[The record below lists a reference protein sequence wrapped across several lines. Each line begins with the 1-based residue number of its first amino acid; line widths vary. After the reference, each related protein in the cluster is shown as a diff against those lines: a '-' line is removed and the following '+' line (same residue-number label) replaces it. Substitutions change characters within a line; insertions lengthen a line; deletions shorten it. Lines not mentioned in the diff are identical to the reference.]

1 MLLNH
6 AFFYYLAWE
15 MLKNA
20 VSSPTEVNPSEDAP
34 LKPFS
39 KVKIVHRGLFHQAEI
54 KDISPESLQE
64 CFDLSELPRYLL
76 DAQTNEII
84 HSKNWNSKL
93 KASHMYRIKEDGYI
107 TGAFKKINQQ
117 QVRKN
122 ITVEDL
128 HSIVLQ
134 SLIASTAVYKLEHK
148 EKDNKLLRTYLY
160 EQFENHHFEYIIPS
174 KHGEDFYLIAKE
186 KGQSRLYVAFRGT
199 KNLLELKYNFQVR
212 FLFFISI
219 YSLDFFIFF
228 FKTKFLVTVT

>member
-39 KVKIVHRGLFHQAEI
+39 KVKIVHRGLFYQAEI

-84 HSKNWNSKL
+84 HSKYWNSKL
-93 KASHMYRIKEDGYI
+93 KASHMYHIKDDGYI

-128 HSIVLQ
+128 HSIVLLYINW
-134 SLIASTAVYKLEHK
+134 SIKRVTINYLEHICM
-148 EKDNKLLRTYLY
+148 NSSR
-160 EQFENHHFEYIIPS
+160 IIT
-174 KHGEDFYLIAKE
+174 LN
-186 KGQSRLYVAFRGT
+186 T
-199 KNLLELKYNFQVR
+199 
-212 FLFFISI
+212 LFHLNMGKTSI
-219 YSLDFFIFF
+219 
-228 FKTKFLVTVT
+228 